1 MTTFFYKI
9 VLLYSSKV
17 LAFTRVYDDNCG
29 NDLSFRILSCPN
41 DNHYF
46 NIVFLE
52 LRYGPADHIQPIIAS

>member
-1 MTTFFYKI
+1 M
-9 VLLYSSKV
+9 V